1 MTVPKGQPPGEQECF
16 LARRVK
22 VRSAHS
28 LSLPPPQGVPG
39 DLGAPGPSG
48 ARVSRASCRSCP
60 DALRLALPPER
71 PSRALS
77 FPSRA
82 REVSPVNAACKAP
95 PAPQVPGELTAP
107 LAMTVLR

>member
-1 MTVPKGQPPGEQECF
+1 MG
-16 LARRVK
+16 LA
-22 VRSAHS
+22 HG

-48 ARVSRASCRSCP
+48 ARVSRASSCP
-60 DALRLALPPER
+60 CQHALRLALCLEQ

-77 FPSRA
+77 FLSRA
-82 REVSPVNAACKAP
+82 SEVSLVNAACKVP
-95 PAPQVPGELTAP
+95 LVPQVLGEPMVP